1 MKAIIFDRDG
11 TLIEFVD
18 FLYKEKDVVINKD
31 FLSTLKFLI
40 NIQSVKFFIHTNQSG
55 VFRGMF
61 NIDDVNN
68 CNSKIFELLKNK
80 YDLEFCV
87 EKIYI
92 APSFDSIY
100 RKPTKQVVLELEKG
114 FNFRR
119 QDILY
124 IGDTLADYKTAINS
138 GTQFIIYR
146 GYASKPI
153 DEELK
158 VENKYIANDDLE
170 LLSMVKRFIHEGND

>member
-18 FLYKEKDVVINKD
+18 FLYRDNEVVINKD
-31 FLSTLKFLI
+31 FLPTLKFLNKI
-40 NIQSVKFFIHTNQSG
+40 KSVKFFIHTNQSG

-61 NIDDVNN
+61 EIEDVHK
-68 CNSKIFELLKNK
+68 CNKKIFEILHKK
-80 YDLEFCV
+80 YNINLFI

-92 APSFDSIY
+92 APSFSSIY
-100 RKPTKQVVLELEKG
+100 RKPTDQVVLEVEKE
-114 FNFRR
+114 FNLQRN
-119 QDILY
+119 DILY
-124 IGDTLADYKTAINS
+124 IGDTMADYQTAINS

-153 DEELK
+153 DEVLK

-170 LLSMVKRFIHEGND
+170 LFAMVNRFINESND

>member
-18 FLYKEKDVVINKD
+18 FLYKDKDVVINKD
-31 FLSTLKFLI
+31 FILTLKFLN
-40 NIQSVKFFIHTNQSG
+40 NIKSLKFFIHTNQSG
-55 VFRGMF
+55 VFRKMF
-61 NIDDVNN
+61 NIEDVKKCNN
-68 CNSKIFELLKNK
+68 KIFEILHNK

-100 RKPTKQVVLELEKG
+100 RKPTDQVVVELEKR
-114 FNFRR
+114 FHFKRK
-119 QDILY
+119 DILY
-124 IGDTLADYKTAINS
+124 IGDTLVDYQTAIAS
-138 GTQFIIYR
+138 GTQCIIYR

-153 DEELK
+153 NEEFQI
-158 VENKYIANDDLE
+158 ENKYIAKNDLE
-170 LLSMVKRFIHEGND
+170 LLTMVKQFIDEGND